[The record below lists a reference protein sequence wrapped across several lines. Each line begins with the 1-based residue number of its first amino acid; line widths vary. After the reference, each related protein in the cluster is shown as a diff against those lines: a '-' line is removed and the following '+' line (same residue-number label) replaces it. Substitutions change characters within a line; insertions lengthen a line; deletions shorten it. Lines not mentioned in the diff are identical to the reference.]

1 MKGFSSGPALPSWLM
16 QGQHRAA
23 QAQLCPWL
31 EVCSDRGTRSSSKLA
46 SSSCS
51 GLLSFSG
58 FAVLLLKMFLCVCS
72 KLSLV
77 LSLPSFWVS
86 DPRRSIN
93 AWQPLSPS
101 RLCPKPW
108 VGPPPP
114 APNSRSVQPEPTQ
127 SRAGPGVLGARPP
140 QQVLAPGLG
149 SALPR
154 GLQRSCHRTPSSQQ

>member
-1 MKGFSSGPALPSWLM
+1 MADAGAAPGSPGPAVPM
-16 QGQHRAA
+16 AG
-23 QAQLCPWL
+23 
-31 EVCSDRGTRSSSKLA
+31 
-46 SSSCS
+46 
-51 GLLSFSG
+51 GLLRPGHPQQQQVGLLFVLW
-58 FAVLLLKMFLCVCS
+58 FAQFLWVCGLAVKDVFVRLYPCS